1 MASLT
6 TTALQPF
13 TMLQIWD
20 DEEESASATDT
31 ARLLLDAGAD
41 RALTDNDGRTA
52 LDYAVA
58 QLVRMLRAKSPR
70 LGADCL

>member
-1 MASLT
+1 
-6 TTALQPF
+6 
-13 TMLQIWD
+13 MLQIWD

-52 LDYAVA
+52 LEYAVA